1 MEKQGVSGTR
11 IAMVYIGTVVGAG
24 FATGQE
30 ILQFFAAF
38 GIGGLWGIALSTVL
52 FVVYGVLIMRI
63 GMAASAVS
71 HREMLAAVGGPM
83 FRVGMDALIMLSLFG
98 ALTAMLAG
106 TGALFGQQFGLAP
119 ALGAAMMGVLTVLT
133 VLRGLRGVI
142 GAISAVVPFL
152 LVAVVVVCVFVLMEG
167 GNIVPESGRPRTIV
181 PTGLVGNWIW
191 AAVLYGAYNILMSAA
206 VLAPL
211 GAEASD
217 RRAIFRGGAL
227 GGIGLGAASV
237 MIYLAISA
245 SHADVGG
252 LEVPMLYLA
261 GRISP
266 MAGVLFALV
275 LLAEVYTTAVGA
287 LYGFSARVGARN
299 SPPSEGWQAKPD
311 GVASRGCPPRR
322 TTPPPAAAPLHGR
335 GISVATL
342 GIVGTAI
349 AAFFASL
356 LGFSNLVRYL
366 YPLQGYGGVVFLVV
380 LGLAWRRGRGR
391 MG

>member
-1 MEKQGVSGTR
+1 MDLQGADYMEKQRISDVR

-30 ILQFFAAF
+30 ILQFFVAF
-38 GIGGLWGIALSTVL
+38 GIPGLWGILLSTVL
-52 FVVYGVLIMRI
+52 FVLYGVLIMKL
-63 GMAASAVS
+63 GMKTAAVS
-71 HREMLAAVGGPM
+71 HREMLATVGGSL
-83 FRVGMDALIMLSLFG
+83 FRTGMDALILISLFG

-106 TGALFGQQFGLAP
+106 TGALLVQQLGLNP
-119 ALGAAMMGVLTVLT
+119 ALGGAIMGVLTVLT

-142 GAISAVVPFL
+142 GAISMVVPFL
-152 LVAVVVVCVFVLMEG
+152 LVAVVGVCVFVLLDG
-167 GNIVPESGRPRTIV
+167 GLNLQAWSGGRSGSVAPA
-181 PTGLVGNWIW
+181 GFVGNWLW

-211 GAEASD
+211 GAEAAD

-227 GGIGLGAASV
+227 GGIGLGAASL

-245 SHADVGG
+245 GQSDVTG

-266 MAGVLFALV
+266 VAEALFSLV

-287 LYGFSARVGARN
+287 LYGLSARLTAG
-299 SPPSEGWQAKPD
+299 
-311 GVASRGCPPRR
+311 RR
-322 TTPPPAAAPLHGR
+322 QDAAPTRL
-335 GISVATL
+335 
-342 GIVGTAI
+342 IVGITC
-349 AAFFASL
+349 AAFGASL

-366 YPLQGYGGVVFLVV
+366 YPLQGYGGVVFLMA
-380 LGLAWRRGRGR
+380 LGFARWRERGRI
-391 MG
+391 